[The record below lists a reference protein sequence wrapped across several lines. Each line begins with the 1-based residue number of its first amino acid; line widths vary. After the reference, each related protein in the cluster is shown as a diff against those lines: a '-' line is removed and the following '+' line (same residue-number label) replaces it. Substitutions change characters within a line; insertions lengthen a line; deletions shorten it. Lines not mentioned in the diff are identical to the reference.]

1 MRVKCDPHSLFLRRS
16 LGVLLRVMIRF
27 GIMHSVVQK
36 AARSAIVKAAV
47 KKTCVQS

>member
-1 MRVKCDPHSLFLRRS
+1 MRVNRDPHGLFLIPRS
-16 LGVLLRVMIRF
+16 CMLLRVMIRF